1 MTEAHGVAI
10 ICERSG
16 GHTVAWV
23 DEDASRRVPP
33 GYFVEQWPYYG
44 HVYAGTL
51 DGGYAQQE
59 IDETMGPHTRDN
71 RKRWWLTWRKAVAW
85 CQYEARR
92 RSTHNQLIA
101 YGMLGAMVRQWKEE
115 TA

>member
-101 YGMLGAMVRQWKEE
+101 YG
-115 TA
+115 